1 VNDDRVRS
9 GPPEERLDALLAAYC
24 DACPDPEPS
33 PDFMPGLW
41 RKIEARRAFA
51 FTWRRLAQGIVTA
64 AALASLAMGVYL
76 KGVSPAPPTYLE
88 TLAASQ
94 VPDSLADTEII
105 QAVNENSQ

>member
-1 VNDDRVRS
+1 VNDDRALS
-9 GPPEERLDALLAAYC
+9 GPPEERLDALLAAYRN
-24 DACPDPEPS
+24 ACPDPEPS

-41 RKIEARRAFA
+41 RKIEAQRAFA

-94 VPDSLADTEII
+94 APDSLADTEII
-105 QAVNENSQ
+105 QAVNENSR